1 MTDYTYKNGDIM
13 NGNLIVGWLS
23 LKINHQFLCML
34 ELKKVL
40 ESKTHTFDVNIFI
53 KKQEVIPTAPYLR
66 IVEGGIYI
74 TDHEDEIN
82 YAFISNDMNSTKLC
96 AKAVLEVMVV

>member
-1 MTDYTYKNGDIM
+1 MTKYTYKNGDIM
-13 NGNLIVGWLS
+13 KGNLTVGWLS
-23 LKINHQFLCML
+23 LQINHQFLCML

-40 ESKTHTFDVNIFI
+40 DSKKHTFDVNMFI

-74 TDHEDEIN
+74 TDHKDEIN
-82 YAFISNDMNSTKLC
+82 YAFFSNEINSPATC
-96 AKAVLEVMVV
+96 AKAVMEVMSA